1 MKKRT
6 LFIILIT
13 CVVIVLIMPSGV
25 IAEQFNP
32 SPDDDNDAEPVVT
45 PAPTPAVIFEPVK
58 DLINEPEQTPVPTP
72 EPTPEPT
79 PDPVVTITISAAGDT
94 TLGGCVERI
103 TYSYFMQLFRENNED
118 VTYYFRNV
126 RHIFMQDDLTLINLE
141 GALTDET
148 RHKGKTYN
156 YKGEYRM
163 AEVFSSSG
171 VEAVSLAN
179 NHTDDFYEKGY
190 QDTKDALTEFGVDY
204 FGNETNRIIEIK
216 GIKVGLYGH
225 MIWHDSA
232 VNRNKTAASISDL
245 KDKGADL
252 IIGFFHWGTDRAYVP
267 SFQQRN
273 HAHFAIDN
281 GTDLVLGAHPH
292 VIQGIEEYK
301 GKNIVYSLGNFAYG
315 GHLNPEDFD
324 TFIFQQTFTF
334 DNGVLQADNDTNI
347 IPAFISSLK
356 HINNYQP
363 TVAEGDEAERIL
375 SKIERISAQIGR

>member
-32 SPDDDNDAEPVVT
+32 TPDDDYVTEPVIT
-45 PAPTPAVIFEPVK
+45 PAPTPTVIFEPVM
-58 DLINEPEQTPVPTP
+58 DLISNPEQTPAPTP

-118 VTYYFRNV
+118 VTYYLRNV
-126 RHIFMQDDLTLINLE
+126 RHIFMQDDLTLLNLE

-148 RHKGKTYN
+148 KHKGKTYN

-245 KDKGADL
+245 KDKGAQL

-273 HAHFAIDN
+273 HAYFAIDN